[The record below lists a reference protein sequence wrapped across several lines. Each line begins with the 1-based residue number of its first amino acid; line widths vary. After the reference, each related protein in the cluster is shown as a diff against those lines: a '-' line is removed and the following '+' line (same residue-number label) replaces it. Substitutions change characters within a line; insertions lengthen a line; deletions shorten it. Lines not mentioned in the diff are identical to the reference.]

1 MLTKKLLPLIA
12 SLALSLALLGS
23 AGCVQV
29 TGATNDQ
36 GAPSASDAATTETP
50 NSDATSD
57 SETSSASDS
66 SSDSGAEPTPDA
78 PAGSDSG
85 SASNAHHNS
94 SHDEHDYGH
103 DYDHDY
109 DHHLSFRNHHA
120 LEEHFEKHGAEVG
133 CATVDDYLAAA
144 NAVIA
149 NPDALHKL
157 EAEDGD
163 DVYFLESTGEFV
175 VVSPDG
181 YIRTYFITDR
191 DYFDRQ

>member
-1 MLTKKLLPLIA
+1 MTASQQTARRRA
-12 SLALSLALLGS
+12 SLAALIAALALALTLLGS
-23 AGCVQV
+23 AGCVNV
-29 TGATNDQ
+29 TGASDDQ
-36 GAPSASDAATTETP
+36 GANPTITQDASGASDGTTTEP
-50 NSDATSD
+50 PA
-57 SETSSASDS
+57 ASDR
-66 SSDSGAEPTPDA
+66 
-78 PAGSDSG
+78 
-85 SASNAHHNS
+85 HHES
-94 SHDEHDYGH
+94 SHD
-103 DYDHDY
+103 DHDSEHES
-109 DHHLSFRNHHA
+109 DHHFSFRNHHA

-133 CATVDDYLAAA
+133 CATVEEYLAAA

-175 VVSPDG
+175 VVSPNG